1 MGDFVLTLI
10 AAPAASADFGT
21 AIRAV
26 TAALAASG
34 ARSGTPDTLAPGI
47 ACDLLFQG
55 ISIAA
60 AEQAARSSLHDLP
73 IDFIAQEAA
82 GRRKRL
88 LIADLE
94 ATIIE
99 NEMLEELADAVGLRP
114 QVADITSRAMNG
126 EIDFA
131 AAVRARVAL
140 LKGLPARV
148 LDEAAQRIRIT
159 QGAPSLVATM
169 RANGARTALVSGGF
183 GIFANRIGTALGFDV
198 VVANELEIE
207 AGQLAGR
214 VREPILGRE
223 AKLETLLRLSR
234 ELGISP
240 VAALAVGDGAND
252 LPMLEEAGLGVAYRG
267 KPAVAARARMRVDHA
282 DLTALLYAQG
292 YRSTEIV
299 AQIRHP

>member
-10 AAPAASADFGT
+10 AAPAMRPDFGD

-26 TAALAASG
+26 IAALAASG
-34 ARSGTPDTLAPGI
+34 ARPGGPDMLAPGI
-47 ACDLLFQG
+47 ACDLPFEA
-55 ISIAA
+55 IPVAA
-60 AEQAARSSLHDLP
+60 AEQAARSSLGSLP
-73 IDFIAQEAA
+73 IDFIAQ
-82 GRRKRL
+82 GTIDRRKRL

-94 ATIIE
+94 STIIE

-140 LKGLPARV
+140 LKGLPARA
-148 LDEAAQRIRIT
+148 LEEAAQRIRVT
-159 QGAPSLVATM
+159 PGAASLVATM
-169 RANGARTALVSGGF
+169 RANGVRTALVSGGF
-183 GIFANRIGTALGFDV
+183 GVFANRIGAALGFDI

-207 AGQLAGR
+207 AERLTGR

-223 AKLETLLRLSR
+223 AKLETLLQLSR
-234 ELGISP
+234 EWGIP
-240 VAALAVGDGAND
+240 PAAALAVGDGAND
-252 LPMLEEAGLGVAYRG
+252 VPMLEEAGLGVAYRG

-282 DLTALLYAQG
+282 DLTALLYVQG
-292 YRSTEIV
+292 YRSSDIVTER
-299 AQIRHP
+299 RHP